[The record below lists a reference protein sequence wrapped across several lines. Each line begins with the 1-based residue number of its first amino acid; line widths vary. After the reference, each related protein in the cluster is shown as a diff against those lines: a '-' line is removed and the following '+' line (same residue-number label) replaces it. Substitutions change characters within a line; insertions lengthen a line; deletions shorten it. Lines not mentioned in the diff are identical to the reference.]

1 VTSIPGVSTAATPYL
16 DAALIGAVPPHEAI
30 DAITQALADGLDPAA
45 DPARAVVPV
54 SAGQL
59 LLMPG
64 EAAGYAGVKVVAVAP
79 DNPAH
84 GLPRILGSYLL
95 LDGDTLRP
103 LAILDGAALTALRTP
118 AVSAAAAR
126 LLAPDR
132 VRRLVVLGSG
142 PQAAGHV
149 RALHEVLTV
158 ESVTVLSRTASRAA
172 ALADVVHRELGI
184 PARGAGAGDAAGSTD
199 TAAEIADA
207 DVIVCA
213 TTAASPLFPASA
225 VRPGALVIAVGSHER
240 DVLELEPGLLARSQV
255 VVEDPAT
262 AAREAGEVVTA
273 LRDNL
278 LDPADLVGLAGL
290 VTGAVTADADRTRVF
305 KSVGMAWEDLVV
317 AARVFARST
326 TGGDGSG

>member
-1 VTSIPGVSTAATPYL
+1 MTSKSGPLATAIPYL
-16 DAALIGAVPPHEAI
+16 DAAAIEAVPLRDAT
-30 DAITQALADGLDPAA
+30 DAITRALAGGLDPAA
-45 DPARAVVPV
+45 DPSRAVVPV

-79 DNPAH
+79 DNPAR

-95 LDGDTLRP
+95 LDGGTLAP

-126 LLAPDR
+126 SLAPDP
-132 VRRLVVLGSG
+132 VRHLLVLGSG
-142 PQAAGHV
+142 PQAAGHI

-158 ESVTVLSRTASRAA
+158 ESVTVLSRTVSRAA
-172 ALADVVHRELGI
+172 DLADTVSRELGI
-184 PARGAGAGDAAGSTD
+184 QTRGAGAGDAADSTK
-199 TAAEIADA
+199 TAAAIADA

-213 TTAASPLFPASA
+213 TTAASPLFPAAA
-225 VRPGALVIAVGSHER
+225 VRPGALVIAVGSHEPG
-240 DVLELEPGLLARSQV
+240 VLELEPALLGRSQV

-262 AAREAGEVVTA
+262 AAREAGEVVAA

-278 LDPADLVGLAGL
+278 LRPADLVGLGSL
-290 VTGAVTADADRTRVF
+290 VTGAVAADPDRTRVF
-305 KSVGMAWEDLVV
+305 KSVGMGWEDLVV
-317 AARVFARST
+317 AAQVFERST
-326 TGGDGSG
+326 TGGDVHG